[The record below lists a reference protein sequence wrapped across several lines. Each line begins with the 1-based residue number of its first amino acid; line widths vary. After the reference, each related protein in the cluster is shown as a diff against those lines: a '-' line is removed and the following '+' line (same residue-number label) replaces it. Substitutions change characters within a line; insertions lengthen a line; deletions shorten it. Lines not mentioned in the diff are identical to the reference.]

1 LIDVALLVLERKA
14 VGTNAP
20 AAQLIEV
27 KSGSST
33 TPKRALPLA
42 KCSSAWLYLAH
53 RKMLDLRRDLISRG
67 AFKSA
72 GRTTNRLK
80 PSYSFSI

>member
-20 AAQLIEV
+20 AAQLIE
-27 KSGSST
+27 GEIRIQHHAEACFT
-33 TPKRALPLA
+33 ACQMLKRMALP
-42 KCSSAWLYLAH
+42 AH